1 MPCDCNS
8 QPNPK
13 QVVQNSDSSKPDL
26 TTSDWLIFSTEKMI
40 KRINSN
46 IVTRKGTNG
55 LTVKNI
61 SSDDLKKISLF
72 THNSTNNNYLSL
84 DSIHISLNTGVVLLL
99 PGLKEIVT
107 EIYKDE
113 DNIANTEDQ
122 KFFQPFVYLDEL
134 VDKFTFIVPF
144 YPKLAGKEKYYTLKF
159 IVN

>member
-1 MPCDCNS
+1 MPCNS
-8 QPNPK
+8 QSNQK
-13 QVVQNSDSSKPDL
+13 QAVQNNDSSKPDL
-26 TTSDWLIFSTEKMI
+26 TTSDWLIFSTEKSI
-40 KRINSN
+40 KRINPN
-46 IVTRKGTNG
+46 IVTQNG
-55 LTVKNI
+55 NNRLIVQNV

-84 DSIHISLNTGVVLLL
+84 NLIQITLNKQVVLL
-99 PGLKEIVT
+99 PGLNEIVK

-113 DNIANTEDQ
+113 DNIANNEDK

-144 YPKLAGKEKYYTLKF
+144 YPKLAGKEKYYTFIF